1 MIKSVKYNGI
11 GISNGKISGKIKFW
25 IPKEANVRPRGRIS
39 REAELSS
46 FERAKKQALEEI
58 KELEKRALLTIGQS
72 EAEIFE
78 IHAMLLNDEDYVESI
93 IGEINGGKSAVEA
106 VEQTSVSYGQMLA
119 SLGDEY
125 LSGRQTDIK
134 DISAQLIRIL
144 TGGVS
149 EKQGEDAE
157 PYILVASDL
166 TPSQTVRLDT
176 EMILGFVTFGGTPS
190 SHTAILA
197 RAMGIPA
204 LVGTGAIDEACDG
217 HLALLNA
224 EKGTL
229 VVSPTEAELEA
240 FEKEKKEYN
249 KIAKEHESYLRSV
262 MNKPAVTRSGHKV
275 MIYANIGDES
285 EVASAL
291 SNGAEGIGLLRSEF
305 LYLSKK
311 DYPQE
316 EELFEAYRD
325 IAIKMQGKRVIVR
338 TLDIGADKQISYFN
352 IPKEENPAMGYR
364 AIRICLDRRQIFKTQ
379 IRAILRASA
388 YGRIAL
394 MLPMVVSA
402 SEVREAKTVIEECEK
417 ELSTQGERFDSKMEL
432 GIMIETPA
440 AAIMGEELAALV
452 DFFSVGTNDLTQ
464 YTLAADRQNPSVTK
478 ICEKNTE
485 PVMRLIKMAADAIHQ
500 QGGWIG
506 VCGEMAA
513 DLALTQRFVDM
524 KIDEL
529 SVSAPYLLG
538 VRGKVSECR

>member
-1 MIKSVKYNGI
+1 
-11 GISNGKISGKIKFW
+11 
-25 IPKEANVRPRGRIS
+25 
-39 REAELSS
+39 
-46 FERAKKQALEEI
+46 
-58 KELEKRALLTIGQS
+58 
-72 EAEIFE
+72 
-78 IHAMLLNDEDYVESI
+78 
-93 IGEINGGKSAVEA
+93 
-106 VEQTSVSYGQMLA
+106 
-119 SLGDEY
+119 
-125 LSGRQTDIK
+125 
-134 DISAQLIRIL
+134 
-144 TGGVS
+144 
-149 EKQGEDAE
+149 
-157 PYILVASDL
+157 
-166 TPSQTVRLDT
+166 
-176 EMILGFVTFGGTPS
+176 
-190 SHTAILA
+190 
-197 RAMGIPA
+197 
-204 LVGTGAIDEACDG
+204 
-217 HLALLNA
+217 
-224 EKGTL
+224 
-229 VVSPTEAELEA
+229 
-240 FEKEKKEYN
+240 
-249 KIAKEHESYLRSV
+249 
-262 MNKPAVTRSGHKV
+262 
-275 MIYANIGDES
+275 
-285 EVASAL
+285 
-291 SNGAEGIGLLRSEF
+291 
-305 LYLSKK
+305 
-311 DYPQE
+311 
-316 EELFEAYRD
+316 
-325 IAIKMQGKRVIVR
+325 
-338 TLDIGADKQISYFN
+338 
-352 IPKEENPAMGYR
+352 MGYR